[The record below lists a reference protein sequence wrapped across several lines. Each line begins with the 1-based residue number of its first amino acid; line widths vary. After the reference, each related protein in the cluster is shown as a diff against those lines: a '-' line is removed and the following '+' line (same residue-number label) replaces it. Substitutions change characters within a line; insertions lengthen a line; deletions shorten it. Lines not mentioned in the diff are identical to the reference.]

1 MSSAVTLGALDSRV
15 GHAPTGLYASRGV
28 LLPRVRDETQKR
40 VRDWILALPK
50 VTGKSLTRIAEEADV
65 AVTTLTKPANNPEH
79 KHVTSTVTIAKI
91 VETHGVA
98 PPLGFEHLRPV
109 RGLAE
114 PEAQEYR
121 HDADPDLDNLIK
133 AYIAGRPHVAA
144 WVLKTRALELLG
156 YLPDDIV
163 LLDLNASWRP
173 GDIVCAQLYNHE
185 RGRTETIWRRYE
197 PPYLIASSTDASLLR
212 PLHED
217 SVARKGAVVIGLR
230 PRGSPAASELS

>member
-1 MSSAVTLGALDSRV
+1 M
-15 GHAPTGLYASRGV
+15 
-28 LLPRVRDETQKR
+28 PRVRDETQKR
-40 VRDWILALPK
+40 VRDWILALPE

-65 AVTTLTKPANNPEH
+65 AVTTLTKPANNPDH

-98 PPLGFEHLRPV
+98 PPLGFEHLKPM

-121 HDADPDLDNLIK
+121 YDAEPDVNELIK
-133 AYIAGRPHVAA
+133 AYIAGRPSIAA
-144 WVLKTRALELLG
+144 WVLKTRALEHLG
-156 YLPDDIV
+156 FMPGDIA
-163 LLDLNASWRP
+163 LLDLNASWRA

-197 PPYLIASSTDASLLR
+197 PPYLVASSTDPAFLK

-217 SVARKGAVVIGLR
+217 SVARKGVVMVTFR
-230 PRGSPAASELS
+230 PRLGTGTAEAS

>member
-1 MSSAVTLGALDSRV
+1 M
-15 GHAPTGLYASRGV
+15 
-28 LLPRVRDETQKR
+28 PRVRDETQKR
-40 VRDWILALPK
+40 VRDWILALPEI
-50 VTGKSLTRIAEEADV
+50 TGKSLTRIAEEADV
-65 AVTTLTKPANNPEH
+65 AVTTLTKPANNPDY

-91 VETHGVA
+91 VQRHGVA

-121 HDADPDLDNLIK
+121 HDAEPDLDGVIK
-133 AYIAGRPHVAA
+133 AFIAGRANVTA
-144 WVLKTRALELLG
+144 WVLKTRALEHLG
-156 YLPDDIV
+156 YMPGDIV
-163 LLDLNASWRP
+163 ILDLNAPWRP

-197 PPYLIASSTDASLLR
+197 PPYLIANSTDPAFLR

-217 SVARKGAVVIGLR
+217 SVARKGAVLMSLRSRRAGL
-230 PRGSPAASELS
+230 PSEPS